1 MNQKKLG
8 PRSRTYFPSP
18 KYMNMITGLVVHMI
32 INDVYCVTGRKRL
45 TIDQCLEHRWL
56 VRSERN
62 SSKKLRQSLRNLKQ
76 FMARR
81 KWQVRALSVCW
92 CVVVASMFGETTD
105 TPSASLPGLYLS

>member
-1 MNQKKLG
+1 
-8 PRSRTYFPSP
+8 
-18 KYMNMITGLVVHMI
+18 MNMITGLVVHMI

-81 KWQVRALSVCW
+81 KWQVRALSVCR
-92 CVVVASMFGETTD
+92 CAVVASVFGETTD
-105 TPSASLPGLYLS
+105 TSSASLPGLYLL